1 MPKLTAYV
9 ISVIDGDTFKTRH
22 SRIRI
27 AGINAPEANTASGR
41 NATNY
46 LKFLIEHKEIVY
58 DSHATD
64 VYGRKIATVWRKSD
78 NLNIGIAMIKAGH
91 ARRS

>member
-1 MPKLTAYV
+1 MSRLTAYV
-9 ISVIDGDTFKTRH
+9 TSVIDGDTFKTRH

-27 AGINAPEANTASGR
+27 AGIDAPEANTVSGR

-46 LKFLIEHKEIVY
+46 LKFLIEHQEIVY
-58 DSHATD
+58 ESHATD

-78 NLNIGIAMIKAGH
+78 YLNIGNAMINAGH